1 MVIALMLVGIIGL
14 RLIEH
19 ASWIDCFYMTVIT
32 LSTVGYGDPIGL
44 STAGKIFISLYLIGS
59 LGVFTYS
66 LFQVGQW
73 IVGSELRR
81 LRERRRMNVAID
93 RLKDHYIVCGQGRMG
108 LEICRYLAQRERPFV
123 VIEVDEAKLTQHAGP
138 AGWLHIH
145 GDATDDQVLRH
156 AGDRAV
162 RDLWRRCSPV
172 TPRISIRR
180 AFGADACLRT
190 PDHRAGQRRESGPK
204 TRARRRDSHRQPFSS
219 GAVKMA
225 RFMLNP
231 SIEDFLE
238 IADQK
243 GNELEL
249 ADFQISSA
257 SPYVGKKLMETGLRE
272 QGVMVIGIRRPNGE
286 RLMPPPADAV
296 LLSGDC
302 LFAFGSARS
311 INAVLGID
319 RLR

>member
-1 MVIALMLVGIIGL
+1 VIVSLILVGIFGL

-19 ASWIDCFYMTVIT
+19 ASWVNCFYMTIIT
-32 LSTVGYGDPIGL
+32 LSTVGYEDPIHL
-44 STAGKIFISLYLIGS
+44 STAGKIFISLYLMGS
-59 LGVFTYS
+59 LGVFTCS
-66 LFQVGQW
+66 LFQIGQW

-81 LRERRRMNVAID
+81 LRERRRMNAAIN
-93 RLKDHYIVCGQGRMG
+93 RLENHYIVCGQGRMG
-108 LEICRYLAQRERPFV
+108 LEICRYLAQREKPFV
-123 VIEVDEAKLTQHAGP
+123 VIDLDETKLTQIASP

-145 GDATDDQVLRH
+145 GDATDDQVLRDAGIERARSLATVLPSDAANLYVVLSARMLAKGLQIIARASEEKAVDKLLH
-156 AGDRAV
+156 AGA
-162 RDLWRRCSPV
+162 
-172 TPRISIRR
+172 TRIVS
-180 AFGADACLRT
+180 
-190 PDHRAGQRRESGPK
+190 
-204 TRARRRDSHRQPFSS
+204 PFSS

-238 IADQK
+238 IADQQ

-249 ADFQISSA
+249 ADFQISA
-257 SPYVGKKLMETGLRE
+257 QSPYVGKKRLETGLRE

-296 LLSGDC
+296 LQSGDC

-311 INAVLGID
+311 INAVLGVD
-319 RLR
+319 RLH